1 MWLPFR
7 KLTGFC
13 RQLKD
18 MISIFIGSLEI
29 KKTSFLF
36 FFMIAFTAF
45 SKNDTTA
52 YNPFFRDS
60 ILKNKIDTVRWH
72 QLQNIVDIHKP
83 AGKII
88 SLQQQKTP
96 DKSIVFLIIAGVVIL
111 FILVLR
117 VIFDDFAASLLEGIL
132 SMKKFYIFYKSKKY
146 DSLFAVLS
154 VYILK
159 VVILSYILYIGI
171 LFLGKDKFLVFS
183 YDGFFR
189 ILALLT
195 LFFTLKN
202 ITEFIFN
209 SVIGT
214 IDMFKAFFLQNLF
227 AEFMLTI
234 ILLIVFMIYIYSS
247 HFSPGIMLALMI
259 ACLSGYT
266 VFNIVRSYQLMSN
279 IRIPHKLHFFL
290 YICAF
295 KIIPLLLL
303 TKYILNNNID

>member
-1 MWLPFR
+1 MIFTFTDSVKP
-7 KLTGFC
+7 KKIGF
-13 RQLKD
+13 
-18 MISIFIGSLEI
+18 
-29 KKTSFLF
+29 FLV
-36 FFMIAFTAF
+36 FMIAFASF

-72 QLQNIVDIHKP
+72 HLQNVLDIHKS
-83 AGKII
+83 ASKII
-88 SLQQQKTP
+88 ALQQPKTAH
-96 DKSIVFLIIAGVVIL
+96 KSIVFLMNAGVIIL
-111 FILVLR
+111 FILLLR
-117 VIFDDFAASLLEGIL
+117 LIFDDFAASLLEGIL
-132 SMKKFYIFYKSKKY
+132 SMKKYYIFYKSKKY

-159 VVILSYILYIGI
+159 IAIFSYILYIGI
-171 LFLGKDKFLVFS
+171 LFFGKDKFLVFS

-214 IDMFKAFFLQNLF
+214 NDMFKAFFLQNLF
-227 AEFMLTI
+227 AEFLLTI
-234 ILLIVFMIYIYSS
+234 ILLVVFMIYIYSS
-247 HFSPGIMLALMI
+247 HVSSGFMLGFMI
-259 ACLSGYT
+259 ACLAGYA

>member
-1 MWLPFR
+1 MIFTFTDSVKP
-7 KLTGFC
+7 KKNGF
-13 RQLKD
+13 
-18 MISIFIGSLEI
+18 
-29 KKTSFLF
+29 FLV
-36 FFMIAFTAF
+36 FMIAFASF

-72 QLQNIVDIHKP
+72 HLQNVLDIHKP
-83 AGKII
+83 ASKII
-88 SLQQQKTP
+88 ALQQPKTAH
-96 DKSIVFLIIAGVVIL
+96 KSIVFLMIAGVIIL
-111 FILVLR
+111 FILLLR
-117 VIFDDFAASLLEGIL
+117 LIFDDFAASLLEGIL
-132 SMKKFYIFYKSKKY
+132 SMKKYYIFYKSKKY

-159 VVILSYILYIGI
+159 IAIFSYILYIGI
-171 LFLGKDKFLVFS
+171 LFFGKDKFLVFS

-214 IDMFKAFFLQNLF
+214 NDMFKAFFLQNLF
-227 AEFMLTI
+227 AEFLLTI
-234 ILLIVFMIYIYSS
+234 ILLVVFMIYIYSS
-247 HFSPGIMLALMI
+247 HVSSGFMLGFMI
-259 ACLSGYT
+259 ACLAGYA

>member
-1 MWLPFR
+1 MIFTFTDSVKP
-7 KLTGFC
+7 KKIGF
-13 RQLKD
+13 
-18 MISIFIGSLEI
+18 
-29 KKTSFLF
+29 FLV
-36 FFMIAFTAF
+36 FMIAFASF

-72 QLQNIVDIHKP
+72 HLQNVLDIHKP
-83 AGKII
+83 ASKII
-88 SLQQQKTP
+88 ALQQPKTAH
-96 DKSIVFLIIAGVVIL
+96 KSIVFLMNAGVIIL
-111 FILVLR
+111 FILLLR
-117 VIFDDFAASLLEGIL
+117 LIFDDFAASLLEGIL
-132 SMKKFYIFYKSKKY
+132 SMKKYYIFYKSKKY

-159 VVILSYILYIGI
+159 IAIFSYILYIGI
-171 LFLGKDKFLVFS
+171 LFFGKDKFLVFS

-214 IDMFKAFFLQNLF
+214 NDMFKAFFLQNLF
-227 AEFMLTI
+227 AEFLLTI
-234 ILLIVFMIYIYSS
+234 ILLVVFMIYIYSS
-247 HFSPGIMLALMI
+247 HVSSGFMLGFMI
-259 ACLSGYT
+259 ACLAGYA

>member
-1 MWLPFR
+1 MWLLFR
-7 KLTGFC
+7 KLTFFC
-13 RQLKD
+13 QQLID
-18 MISIFIGSLEI
+18 MIFTFTDSVKP
-29 KKTSFLF
+29 KKNGFFLV
-36 FFMIAFTAF
+36 FMIAFASF

-72 QLQNIVDIHKP
+72 HLQNVLDIHKP
-83 AGKII
+83 ASKII
-88 SLQQQKTP
+88 ALQQPKTAH
-96 DKSIVFLIIAGVVIL
+96 KSIVFLMIAGVIIL
-111 FILVLR
+111 FILLLR
-117 VIFDDFAASLLEGIL
+117 LIFDDFAASLLEGIL
-132 SMKKFYIFYKSKKY
+132 SMKKYYIFYKSKKY

-159 VVILSYILYIGI
+159 IAIFSYILYIGI
-171 LFLGKDKFLVFS
+171 LFFGKDKFLVFS

-214 IDMFKAFFLQNLF
+214 NDMFKAFFLQNLF
-227 AEFMLTI
+227 AEFLLTI
-234 ILLIVFMIYIYSS
+234 ILLVVFMIYIYSS
-247 HFSPGIMLALMI
+247 HVSSGFMLGFMI
-259 ACLSGYT
+259 ACLAGYA